1 MEEKITK
8 TICVVYRIAFVL
20 TVGSVY
26 RYRANDLVRIML
38 YGFIMLLL
46 GILIVS
52 QIYQLIRERRAAA
65 GRPPLSIRSPV
76 LLGVLLSGVPVKSVR
91 EGWYALLLILLLAA
105 VTGFVKYPGFY
116 L

>member
-1 MEEKITK
+1 
-8 TICVVYRIAFVL
+8 
-20 TVGSVY
+20 
-26 RYRANDLVRIML
+26 ML
-38 YGFIMLLL
+38 YGFIMLLI

-76 LLGVLLSGVPVKSVR
+76 LLGFLLSGVPVKSVR

-105 VTGFVKYPGFY
+105 VTGFGKYPGFY